1 MEEMRSFGYIC
12 PACGKAVLHSRSVFA
27 LNAAAA
33 RMECECGK
41 EALTAETDGLRFR
54 LQVPCGVCGGHHQA
68 ECAADAVL
76 RGRGIGLACPEKQEL
91 CCYIGEDAEVRRAME
106 GLALRVAKEK
116 ASPDEAFTDNV
127 IMYEVLSELKDIA
140 GRGGISCACGS
151 HRYTMQVRRGA
162 VDGLMRKVQAM
173 GEAKVAEEIG
183 VGVPTLRDVVKE
195 LMKPGRDLR
204 SDLPAPIL
212 RTDVLDMKD
221 LKPGMVLTGTV
232 RNVIDFGVFVDIG
245 VHQDGLVHISQ
256 VCNKFIKHPSEVVA
270 VGDVVKVLVLD
281 VDEKKHRI
289 SLSMKQVKE

>member
-68 ECAADAVL
+68 ECDAGAVL
-76 RGRGIGLACPEKQEL
+76 HGRGIGLACPAKQEL
-91 CCYIGEDAEVRRAME
+91 CCYIGEEAQVRKAME

-140 GRGGISCACGS
+140 ARGGIACACGS
-151 HRYTMQVRRGA
+151 REYTMQVRRGA
-162 VDGLMRKVQAM
+162 VDLTC
-173 GEAKVAEEIG
+173 AKCGGCLRLPAATDSDLDDLCCRM
-183 VGVPTLRDVVKE
+183 TLTI
-195 LMKPGRDLR
+195 PGR
-204 SDLPAPIL
+204 
-212 RTDVLDMKD
+212 
-221 LKPGMVLTGTV
+221 
-232 RNVIDFGVFVDIG
+232 
-245 VHQDGLVHISQ
+245 
-256 VCNKFIKHPSEVVA
+256 
-270 VGDVVKVLVLD
+270 
-281 VDEKKHRI
+281 
-289 SLSMKQVKE
+289 